1 MLKTKDIEE
10 LAISAVK
17 SYFNTC
23 ALFSP
28 HISDNDKTPDWDGTL
43 DLYEKE
49 KDVRK
54 NFFGSIGI
62 QVKGKLVKDFKG
74 KTSYPVETVFL
85 SNALNKGFI
94 FFVVEVKENG
104 ETKIFYKTMAPLK
117 YEVKCLKSKIGSK
130 RELYLLNH

>member
-23 ALFSP
+23 ALVSP

-94 FFVVEVKENG
+94 FFVVEVRKME
-104 ETKIFYKTMAPLK
+104 KPRYSIRQWP
-117 YEVKCLKSKIGSK
+117 
-130 RELYLLNH
+130 H

>member
-23 ALFSP
+23 ALVSP

-104 ETKIFYKTMAPLK
+104 ETKIFYKTMAPI
-117 YEVKCLKSKIGSK
+117 EIRGEMSKIK